1 MNISRIFT
9 LEKAIIL
16 GYSAL
21 VSPTKRVESIVNMLK
36 DSVPKSILTREFWIE
51 ISNPT
56 PESLGKS
63 ILSLL
68 VLAESLV
75 CIFWIYTLSSLG
87 EAYAMIAA
95 VPYVYL
101 VISYLSLFLFYR
113 YKHFE
118 YFTFT
123 QLVMLLVMPFFMQWA
138 IGGFAASSGVAIWAI
153 LAPVGALM
161 ILGTRQ
167 SSPWFLLFVG
177 LAFISW
183 KLNYYFA
190 GNAMPIPDDIKDTFF
205 LMNITGT
212 ASILYGVLRYFQ
224 TQKERVM
231 LSLGLEQARSEK
243 LLLNILPAPIAAR
256 LKENDMRIADY
267 YDAVTVMFADLVNFT
282 EISEKMP
289 PTQLIDLLSQVF
301 LRFDQLA
308 EKYQVEKIKTIGDAY
323 MVISG
328 APIAC
333 DNHAHRIAAMALEMN
348 GALKEVAV
356 NAGLDL
362 NMRIGIHTGPVV
374 AGVIGSTK
382 FSYDLWGDTVN
393 LASRMENTCKPNF
406 IQVTRQTQQMLQ
418 DTYIFSEKYNVEV
431 KGKGVVETFVLL
443 GRK

>member
-1 MNISRIFT
+1 MPEN
-9 LEKAIIL
+9 LA
-16 GYSAL
+16 
-21 VSPTKRVESIVNMLK
+21 PT
-36 DSVPKSILTREFWIE
+36 SILTREFWSKF
-51 ISNPT
+51 SNPT
-56 PESLGKS
+56 PAALGKS

-75 CIFWIYTLSSLG
+75 CIFWIFTLSSLG
-87 EAYAMIAA
+87 EGYAVIAA

-101 VISYLSLFLFYR
+101 VISYVSLFLFYR
-113 YKHFE
+113 FKRFE

-153 LAPVGALM
+153 LSPVGALM

-167 SSPWFLLFVG
+167 STPWFLLFIG

-183 KLNYYFA
+183 KLNHYFA
-190 GNAMPIPDDIKDTFF
+190 GNAMPIPSNVKDAFF

-224 TQKERVM
+224 GQKERVM
-231 LSLGLEQARSEK
+231 ISLELEQARSEK
-243 LLLNILPAPIAAR
+243 LLLNILPAAIATR
-256 LKENDMRIADY
+256 LKANDMRIADH
-267 YDAVTVMFADLVNFT
+267 YDSVTVMFADLINFT
-282 EISEKMP
+282 QMSEKMP

-328 APIAC
+328 APVAC
-333 DNHAHRIAAMALEMN
+333 ENHAHRIAAMALDMN
-348 GALKEVAV
+348 EALKEVAI
-356 NAGLDL
+356 NTGLDL

-374 AGVIGSTK
+374 AGVIGSAK

-393 LASRMENTCKPNF
+393 LASRMESTCKPNS
-406 IQVTRQTQQMLQ
+406 IQVTQETQKMIQ
-418 DTYIFSEKYNVEV
+418 DAYVFSEKSSVEV
-431 KGKGVVETFVLL
+431 KGKGIVETYVLL
-443 GRK
+443 GYK

>member
-1 MNISRIFT
+1 MPEDSAFSSLFT
-9 LEKAIIL
+9 
-16 GYSAL
+16 
-21 VSPTKRVESIVNMLK
+21 R
-36 DSVPKSILTREFWIE
+36 DFWRKF
-51 ISNPT
+51 SNPT
-56 PESLGKS
+56 TDILSKS

-68 VLAESLV
+68 VLAESFV
-75 CIFWIYTLSSLG
+75 CIFWILTLSNLG
-87 EAYAMIAA
+87 DGYALIAA

-101 VISYLSLFLFYR
+101 VTSYVSLFIFYR
-113 YKHFE
+113 FKRFE

-153 LAPVGALM
+153 LSPVGALM

-167 SSPWFLLFVG
+167 STPWFLLFIG

-190 GNAMPIPDDIKDTFF
+190 GNALPIPIEVKDAFF

-224 TQKERVM
+224 AQKERVM
-231 LSLGLEQARSEK
+231 ISLELEQARSEK
-243 LLLNILPAPIAAR
+243 LLLNILPAAIAER
-256 LKENDMRIADY
+256 LKSNDMRIADHY
-267 YDAVTVMFADLVNFT
+267 ESVTVMFADLVNFT
-282 EISEKMP
+282 QISAHMP
-289 PTQLIDLLSQVF
+289 AAQLIDLLSQVF

-328 APIAC
+328 APVVC
-333 DNHAHRIAAMALEMN
+333 EDHAHRIADMAIEMK
-348 GALKEVAV
+348 LVLQEVA
-356 NAGLDL
+356 AKTKIDL
-362 NMRIGIHTGPVV
+362 HMRIGIHTGAVV
-374 AGVIGSTK
+374 AGVIGSSK

-393 LASRMENTCKPNF
+393 MASRMEDTSMPDA
-406 IQVTRQTQQMLQ
+406 IQVTEETWVALQ
-418 DTYIFSEKYNVEV
+418 HQYRFTTRSSVEV
-431 KGKGVVETFVLL
+431 KGKGIVDTYILL